1 MKTIMSNEEIKRL
14 LNVLLKLVSK
24 IEEKEAYSFTLVYTP
39 DEESIKKKKNRERG
53 VLNVCKNAID
63 FRRFQTTERR

>member
-1 MKTIMSNEEIKRL
+1 MSNEEIKHL

-39 DEESIKKKKNRERG
+39 DEESVKKESEKGCAEC
-53 VLNVCKNAID
+53 VQECD
-63 FRRFQTTERR
+63 